1 MTHLMYKQFFTKY
14 GLKDETFLCITS
26 NSVVAA
32 VFFSLKYFGQISLK
46 HFGHF
51 SLRHFGQWKIL
62 VICLTFVST
71 LTSNSVFSVYFQTFW
86 PKWLNFFG
94 HFENVPV
101 YDQKMTEK
109 KNSCSLIVLWTFRDQ
124 LVILAKWSV
133 IMLPF
138 SLTNFCQWNFS
149 NSTNWEGVESTI
161 LYFTWEICRLM
172 VRDTKLADFQAIEW
186 FVANMQHSV
195 MFLWFWRVVAQ
206 MSHCLQHKW
215 RKLSF
220 FFALFPLFPSLASP
234 TCKIHQF
241 LHRFDLHHVCGK
253 FGTCISSPGN
263 L

>member
-1 MTHLMYKQFFTKY
+1 MTK
-14 GLKDETFLCITS
+14 
-26 NSVVAA
+26 
-32 VFFSLKYFGQISLK
+32 
-46 HFGHF
+46 
-51 SLRHFGQWKIL
+51 
-62 VICLTFVST
+62 
-71 LTSNSVFSVYFQTFW
+71 
-86 PKWLNFFG
+86 KWLKKKQLQPDCIMNISWST
-94 HFENVPV
+94 V
-101 YDQKMTEK
+101 YIGQVKC
-109 KNSCSLIVLWTFRDQ
+109 NYVAFQ
-124 LVILAKWSV
+124 LN
-133 IMLPF
+133 
-138 SLTNFCQWNFS
+138 NFCQWNFS
-149 NSTNWEGVESTI
+149 NSTNWQGVESTI
-161 LYFTWEICRLM
+161 LYSTWEICRLM